1 MRLKNQTGSTLT
13 KVAREHSIKHL
24 TQTLRQIG
32 MAVRFQN
39 ITARHIERYVSL
51 QKDAGVSDRTLQNR
65 MAHIRGEL
73 RAIGRDKLASAERLS
88 SSALNISGASRNGTH
103 QALNPERY
111 GQVLAQA
118 QALHPGFAACLE
130 LQHELGLRMR
140 EAIQSGESLRGWEQ
154 ALQRGDR
161 VRVLHGT
168 KGGRARDTLPN
179 DPQKAL
185 QAVQK
190 ARQAAKSNE
199 GRLIPS
205 QTLQGA
211 ARAYGRLC
219 ASVGLSGEH
228 ASHALRCSYAQ
239 QRFSLHL
246 EQLGDRREALA
257 ATSLDL
263 GHGDGRGTYVAQ
275 VYLRSAT
282 YSP

>member
-1 MRLKNQTGSTLT
+1 VKDQSGSTLT
-13 KVAREHSIKHL
+13 KVAREHSLQHL
-24 TQTLRQIG
+24 AQSLRQVG
-32 MAVRFQN
+32 MAARLQN
-39 ITARHIERYVSL
+39 ITARHIERYISI
-51 QKDAGVSDRTLQNR
+51 QKEAGVSDRTLQNR

-73 RAIGRDKLASAERLS
+73 RAIGREKLASSERLS
-88 SSALNISGASRNGTH
+88 SSALGIPGASRDGTH
-103 QALNPERY
+103 RALSPEQY
-111 GQVLAQA
+111 GQVLEQA
-118 QALHPGFAACLE
+118 QTLHPGFAACLE

-140 EAIQSGESLRGWEQ
+140 EAIQCGPSLKGWERS
-154 ALQRGDR
+154 LLRGDR
-161 VRVLHGT
+161 VHVLHGT
-168 KGGRARDTLPN
+168 KGGRARDTLAN

-190 ARQAAKSNE
+190 AMQAIKGSE

-219 ASVGLSGEH
+219 GEVGLAGEH
-228 ASHALRCSYAQ
+228 ASHALRCMYAQ
-239 QRFSLHL
+239 ERYALHL

-275 VYLRSAT
+275 VYLR
-282 YSP
+282 